1 MSKIDS
7 IEKARRYARAMASD
21 IQAYNMDKIQRA
33 IEDDTLFEVLADEL
47 REAEK
52 TWRDKVT
59 PEIADNETFF
69 FRAVVD
75 QIFGSSRAKSP
86 IF

>member
-7 IEKARRYARAMASD
+7 IDKARRYARAMASD
-21 IQAYNMDKIQRA
+21 IQAYNQDKIRRA
-33 IEDDTLFEVLADEL
+33 IEDDNLFDVLADEL

-52 TWRDKVT
+52 TWRDKVS
-59 PEIADNETFF
+59 EDIADHEGYF

-75 QIFGSSRAKSP
+75 QVFGTYRGKSP

>member
-7 IEKARRYARAMASD
+7 IDKARRYARAMASD
-21 IQAYNMDKIQRA
+21 IQAYNQEKIQRA
-33 IEDDTLFEVLADEL
+33 IEDDTLFEVLGDEL

-52 TWRDKVT
+52 TWRDKVSA
-59 PEIADNETFF
+59 EIADNETFF
-69 FRAVVD
+69 FRAVVN